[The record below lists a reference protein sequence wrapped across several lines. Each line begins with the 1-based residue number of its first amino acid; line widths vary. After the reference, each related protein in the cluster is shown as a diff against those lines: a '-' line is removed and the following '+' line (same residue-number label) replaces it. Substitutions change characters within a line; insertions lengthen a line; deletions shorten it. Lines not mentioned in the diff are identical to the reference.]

1 MEKESAIQ
9 CVPVEL
15 IGRLKALASRLWSEK
30 NPVSVHL
37 NAVLEEFEPDVKSLG
52 HIIKEYESEY
62 SARLAQ
68 HQDACAAK
76 EGRLRKELEDLTARL
91 AGAETVRD
99 EALRRVEEMRAALA
113 ERGNA
118 LSALKVKSSE
128 TEGDL
133 NSRYVAKMQEL
144 YDKVNKK
151 ELDMLA
157 RWEEKNKSLETR
169 SQEFEADLA
178 ARGRQQKLREKAL
191 EEEFNAR
198 KAELIRTFDRIREG
212 LEVRERAL
220 AAGEAKTPAKGGAL

>member
-1 MEKESAIQ
+1 MEKEKAIQ

-15 IGRLKALASRLWSEK
+15 IDRLKALGSRLWSEK

-37 NAVLEEFEPDVKSLG
+37 NAVLEEFEPDLKSLG
-52 HIIKEYESEY
+52 HIIKEYETEY
-62 SARLAQ
+62 ADRAAQNREECAR
-68 HQDACAAK
+68 K
-76 EGRLRKELEDLTARL
+76 EARLRKELEDVKAKLAGSETAR
-91 AGAETVRD
+91 AETLKRL
-99 EALRRVEEMRAALA
+99 EELRAVLA
-113 ERGNA
+113 ERETA
-118 LSALKVKSSE
+118 LGALKMKTSE

-144 YDKVNKK
+144 YEKVNKK

-169 SQEFEADLA
+169 SQEFEAEQA
-178 ARGRQQKLREKAL
+178 ARGRQLKLREKAL

-212 LEVRERAL
+212 LEARERAL
-220 AAGEAKTPAKGGAL
+220 AQAPAKGGGL

>member
-1 MEKESAIQ
+1 MEKEKAIQ

-15 IGRLKALASRLWSEK
+15 IDRLKALAARLWSEK

-37 NAVLEEFEPDVKSLG
+37 NAVLEEFGPDLKSLG
-52 HIIKEYESEY
+52 QIIGEYEAEY
-62 SARLAQ
+62 ASRAAQHREVCARGEARLA
-68 HQDACAAK
+68 K
-76 EGRLRKELEDLTARL
+76 EIEELKGRL
-91 AGAETVRD
+91 AGSEAARA
-99 EALRRVEEMRAALA
+99 EALKRIEELRAALS
-113 ERGNA
+113 EREDA
-118 LSALKVKSSE
+118 LGALKVKTSE

-144 YDKVNKK
+144 YEKVNKK

-169 SQEFEADLA
+169 SQEFEARQA
-178 ARGRQQKLREKAL
+178 AGSRQLKLREKAL

-212 LEVRERAL
+212 LEARERAL
-220 AAGEAKTPAKGGAL
+220 PQGPAKGGGI

>member
-1 MEKESAIQ
+1 MEKEKAIQ

-15 IGRLKALASRLWSEK
+15 IDRLKALGSRLWAEK

-52 HIIKEYESEY
+52 HIIKEYEAEY
-62 SARLAQ
+62 AGRAAQYREDCARGEA
-68 HQDACAAK
+68 
-76 EGRLRKELEDLTARL
+76 RLRKELEEVKARL
-91 AGAETVRD
+91 AGVETSRA
-99 EALRRVEEMRAALA
+99 EALKRIEELRAALS
-113 ERGNA
+113 ERENA
-118 LSALKVKSSE
+118 LGALKVKTSE

-144 YDKVNKK
+144 YEKVNKK

-169 SQEFEADLA
+169 SQEFEAQQA
-178 ARGRQQKLREKAL
+178 ARDRQLKVREKAL

-212 LEVRERAL
+212 LEARERAL
-220 AAGEAKTPAKGGAL
+220 PQAQAKGGGL

>member
-1 MEKESAIQ
+1 MEKEKAIQ

-15 IGRLKALASRLWSEK
+15 IDRLKALAARLWSEK

-37 NAVLEEFEPDVKSLG
+37 NAVLEEFGPDLKSLG
-52 HIIKEYESEY
+52 QIINDYETEY
-62 SARLAQ
+62 AGR
-68 HQDACAAK
+68 AAK
-76 EGRLRKELEDLTARL
+76 HREDCARGEARLRKEIEDLKARL
-91 AGAETVRD
+91 AGSEAARA
-99 EALRRVEEMRAALA
+99 EALKRIEELRAALS
-113 ERGNA
+113 EREDA
-118 LSALKVKSSE
+118 LGALKVKTSE

-144 YDKVNKK
+144 YEKVNRK

-169 SQEFEADLA
+169 SQEFEAQQA
-178 ARGRQQKLREKAL
+178 TRGKQLKLRERAL

-212 LEVRERAL
+212 LEARERAL
-220 AAGEAKTPAKGGAL
+220 PQAPAKGGGL